1 MNKKNTNNTMKKLS
15 SITVI
20 LLAALMAASCVSRK
34 KLIYFQG
41 ADSLYIHAQKIAQQ
55 YEMRLKPADQVL
67 VKITCPDKDLLEI
80 FAQDVTMG
88 SNSRTSTSYNTGTL
102 GNSYGFTVTND
113 GNLILPAVGKVHV
126 DHMTTEEAARAIEDR
141 VKALKLVKDPEV
153 TVRLLNARVTVIG
166 AVKGPTV
173 VNLTSERNSIIDV
186 LAQCGDLSE
195 MSLRKKIKLFREN
208 NGERTMYELDITDV
222 NIFTSPAF
230 YVQQNDMIYIE
241 PNKSLGVKSSSFYT
255 FLGAGASILGLVSS
269 IVALVFAIKSN
280 SNK

>member
-1 MNKKNTNNTMKKLS
+1 MKKIP
-15 SITVI
+15 SIIIV
-20 LLAALMAASCVSRK
+20 LLATLMATSCVSRK

-41 ADSLYIHAQKIAQQ
+41 ADTLYAQAQKIAQQ

-67 VKITCPDKDLLEI
+67 VKITCPDKDLLSI
-80 FAQDVTMG
+80 FSQDVTMG
-88 SNSRTSTSYNTGTL
+88 SNTQNMSTYSNGSL
-102 GNSYGFTVTND
+102 SNSYGFTVTND
-113 GNLILPAVGKVHV
+113 GNLILPAVGKVFV
-126 DHMTTEEAARAIEDR
+126 DNMTTEEAARAIEER
-141 VKALKLVKDPEV
+141 VKELNLIKDPEV
-153 TVRLLNARVTVIG
+153 TVRLMNARVTVVG

-208 NGERTMYELDITDV
+208 NGERTMYDLDITDV

-230 YVQQNDMIYIE
+230 YVQQNDLIYIE

-269 IVALVFAIKSN
+269 IVALAFAIKSN
-280 SNK
+280 SSSNN